1 MCAKSLDGV
10 QIEGARRV
18 AVRNER
24 TGAWLA
30 TSAEVAASAWSRLR
44 GLLGRESLR
53 PGEGLLLFPCNAVH
67 GLGMRFDLD
76 VLHLDRHGR
85 VLRVIHLRRNRL
97 GPVVRGGYFALELPA
112 GTAAATG
119 TQPGDALRFERADA
133 VEIE

>member
-1 MCAKSLDGV
+1 M
-10 QIEGARRV
+10 

-30 TSAEVAASAWSRLR
+30 TAVDVAGTAAARLR
-44 GLLGRESLR
+44 GLLGREALA

-76 VLHLDRHGR
+76 VLHLDRRGR
-85 VLRVIHLRRNRL
+85 VLRVVHLRRHGL
-97 GPVVRGGYFALELPA
+97 GPLVRGGYFALELPA

-119 TQPGDALRFERADA
+119 TQPGDELRFLPADA
-133 VEIE
+133 LKEA